1 MHQKIIYDFN
11 YKISI
16 MVKLDKDEF
25 NEMIFTR
32 INNLISDYN
41 LIKENELIA
50 VALSGGKDSVLT
62 LHALKRYQ
70 DILDFDLVA
79 ISVDE
84 GIDGYRSHGIDA
96 VIKNAKDL
104 GIELIQK
111 SFLEEEGFALDD
123 IYSNFKSACIPC
135 GVFRRN
141 ILNKTAYEV
150 GASKIATG
158 HNLDDEIQSFLMSF
172 ARGDTI
178 KFSKFG
184 PELDV
189 IHHKLVPRI
198 KPLWNTPEKD
208 VGLWTVLNNIDIHL
222 EECPYSY
229 LSLRAKI
236 KGFLNDNE
244 DAFPGLKNNI
254 MKSFQK
260 ILTFENDISTK
271 LNECELCGEPTSS
284 NICKACEIKQLVSQD
299 CKYHICDKQC

>member
-1 MHQKIIYDFN
+1 MA
-11 YKISI
+11 
-16 MVKLDKDEF
+16 KLDKDEF
-25 NEMIFTR
+25 NEMIFER
-32 INNLISDYN
+32 INNLISDYH
-41 LIKENELIA
+41 LIKQNELIA

-70 DILDFDLVA
+70 EFEDFDLIA

-84 GIDGYRSHGIDA
+84 GIAGYRAHGISSA
-96 VIKNAKDL
+96 VNNAEEL

-111 SFLEEEGFALDD
+111 SFVGEEGFALDD
-123 IYSNFKSACIPC
+123 IYMDFKSACIPC

-141 ILNKTAYEV
+141 ILNKTAYEL

-189 IHHKLVPRI
+189 IHPKLVPRI

-208 VGLWTVLNNIDIHL
+208 VGLWAILNDIDIHL
-222 EECPYSY
+222 DECPYSH

-236 KGFLNDNE
+236 KEFLNNNE
-244 DAFPGLKNNI
+244 DAYPGLKNNI
-254 MKSFQK
+254 MESFKK
-260 ILTFENDISTK
+260 ILTFENDIPAK
-271 LNECELCGEPTSS
+271 LNECRLCGEPTSS
-284 NICKACEIKQLVSQD
+284 EICKACEIKESVSKN
-299 CKYHICDKQC
+299 CESHINDE

>member
-1 MHQKIIYDFN
+1 MA
-11 YKISI
+11 
-16 MVKLDKDEF
+16 KLDKDEF
-25 NEMIFTR
+25 NRMIFER
-32 INNLISDYN
+32 INNLIRDYH
-41 LIKENELIA
+41 LINQNELIA

-70 DILDFDLVA
+70 EYEDFDLVA

-84 GIDGYRSHGIDA
+84 GIEGYRPHGIASA
-96 VIKNAKDL
+96 VNNAHEL
-104 GIELIQK
+104 GVELIQK
-111 SFLEEEGFALDD
+111 SFLEDEGFSLDE
-123 IYSNFKSACIPC
+123 IYADFKSACIPC

-141 ILNKTAYEV
+141 ILNKTAYEL

-189 IHHKLVPRI
+189 IHPKLVPRI

-208 VGLWTVLNNIDIHL
+208 VGLWAVLNDIDIHL
-222 EECPYSY
+222 DECPYSH

-236 KGFLNDNE
+236 KEFLNNNE
-244 DAFPGLKNNI
+244 DAYPGLKNNI
-254 MKSFQK
+254 MESFKK
-260 ILTFENDISTK
+260 ILTFENDITPN
-271 LNECELCGEPTSS
+271 LNECEICGEPTSS
-284 NICKACEIKQLVSQD
+284 GICKACEIKELVS
-299 CKYHICDKQC
+299 KNRESHICDE

>member
-1 MHQKIIYDFN
+1 MVVIDKEDFN
-11 YKISI
+11 EK
-16 MVKLDKDEF
+16 
-25 NEMIFTR
+25 IFTR
-32 INNLISDYN
+32 INRLISDYD
-41 LIKENELIA
+41 LIKEGELIA
-50 VALSGGKDSVLT
+50 LALSGGKDSVLT

-84 GIDGYRSHGIDA
+84 GIEGYRSHGVESAIN
-96 VIKNAKDL
+96 NAKEL
-104 GIELIQK
+104 GVELIQK
-111 SFLEEEGFALDD
+111 SFKDEEGFDLDD
-123 IYSNFKSACIPC
+123 IYENFKSACIPC

-141 ILNKTAYEV
+141 ILNKTAYEI
-150 GASKIATG
+150 GANKIATG

-189 IHHKLVPRI
+189 IHPKLIPRI

-208 VGLWTVLNNIDIHL
+208 VGMWAVLNDIDIHL
-222 EECPYSY
+222 EECPYSK

-236 KGFLNDNE
+236 KGFLNDAE
-244 DAFPGLKNNI
+244 DQNPGVKNNI

-260 ILTFENDISTK
+260 ILTFDNDINTH
-271 LNECELCGEPTSS
+271 LNECEICGEPTSS
-284 NICKACEIKQLVSQD
+284 LICKSCEIKKEL
-299 CKYHICDKQC
+299 KG

>member
-1 MHQKIIYDFN
+1 MVVIDKEDFN
-11 YKISI
+11 EK
-16 MVKLDKDEF
+16 
-25 NEMIFTR
+25 IFTR
-32 INNLISDYN
+32 INRLISDYD
-41 LIKENELIA
+41 LIKEGELIA
-50 VALSGGKDSVLT
+50 LALSGGKDSVLT

-84 GIDGYRSHGIDA
+84 GIGGYRSHGVESAIN
-96 VIKNAKDL
+96 NAKEL
-104 GIELIQK
+104 GVELIQK
-111 SFLEEEGFALDD
+111 SFKDEEGFDLDD
-123 IYSNFKSACIPC
+123 IYENFKSACIPC

-141 ILNKTAYEV
+141 ILNKTAYEI
-150 GASKIATG
+150 GANKIATG

-189 IHHKLVPRI
+189 IHPKLIPRI

-208 VGLWTVLNNIDIHL
+208 VGMWAVLNDIDIHL
-222 EECPYSY
+222 EECPYSK

-236 KGFLNDNE
+236 KGFLNDAE
-244 DAFPGLKNNI
+244 DQNPGVKNNI

-260 ILTFENDISTK
+260 ILTFDNDINTH
-271 LNECELCGEPTSS
+271 LNECEICGEPTSS
-284 NICKACEIKQLVSQD
+284 LICKSCEIKKELKD
-299 CKYHICDKQC
+299 

>member
-1 MHQKIIYDFN
+1 MA
-11 YKISI
+11 
-16 MVKLDKDEF
+16 KLDVEEYNDI
-25 NEMIFTR
+25 IFSR
-32 INNLISDYN
+32 INNLISEYD

-62 LHALKRYQ
+62 LHALKGYQ
-70 DILDFDLVA
+70 EFLDFDLVA

-84 GIDGYRSHGIDA
+84 GIKGYRAHGIDA
-96 VIKNAKDL
+96 AVNNAREL

-111 SFLEEEGFALDD
+111 SFEDEGFALDD
-123 IYSNFKSACIPC
+123 IYQEFKSACIPC

-189 IHHKLVPRI
+189 IHPKLVPRI

-208 VGLWTVLNNIDIHL
+208 VGTWAILNNIEIHL
-222 EECPYSY
+222 DECPYSH

-236 KGFLNDNE
+236 KEFLNVNE
-244 DAFPGLKNNI
+244 DAYPGLKKNI
-254 MKSFQK
+254 MESFQK
-260 ILTFENDISTK
+260 ILTFENDISTN
-271 LNECELCGEPTSS
+271 LNECEVCGEPTSS
-284 NICKACEIKQLVSQD
+284 NICKACEIKKDLVS
-299 CKYHICDKQC
+299 

>member
-1 MHQKIIYDFN
+1 MVVIDKEDFN
-11 YKISI
+11 EK
-16 MVKLDKDEF
+16 
-25 NEMIFTR
+25 IFTR
-32 INNLISDYN
+32 INRLISDYD
-41 LIKENELIA
+41 LIKEGELIA
-50 VALSGGKDSVLT
+50 LALSGGKDSVLT

-84 GIDGYRSHGIDA
+84 GIEGYRSHGVESAIN
-96 VIKNAKDL
+96 NAKEL
-104 GIELIQK
+104 GVELIQK
-111 SFLEEEGFALDD
+111 SFKDEEGFDLDD
-123 IYSNFKSACIPC
+123 IYENFKSACIPC

-141 ILNKTAYEV
+141 ILNKTAYEI
-150 GASKIATG
+150 GATKIATG

-189 IHHKLVPRI
+189 IHPKLIPRI

-208 VGLWTVLNNIDIHL
+208 VGMWAVLNDIDIHL
-222 EECPYSY
+222 EECPYSK

-236 KGFLNDNE
+236 KGFLNDAE
-244 DAFPGLKNNI
+244 DQNPGVKNNI

-260 ILTFENDISTK
+260 ILTFDNDINTH
-271 LNECELCGEPTSS
+271 LNECEICGEPTSS
-284 NICKACEIKQLVSQD
+284 LICKSCEIKKELKD
-299 CKYHICDKQC
+299 

>member
-1 MHQKIIYDFN
+1 MVVIDKEDFN
-11 YKISI
+11 EK
-16 MVKLDKDEF
+16 
-25 NEMIFTR
+25 IFTR
-32 INNLISDYN
+32 INRLISDYD
-41 LIKENELIA
+41 LIKEGELIA
-50 VALSGGKDSVLT
+50 LALSGGKDSVLT

-84 GIDGYRSHGIDA
+84 GIEGYRSHGVESAIN
-96 VIKNAKDL
+96 NAKEL
-104 GIELIQK
+104 GVELIQK
-111 SFLEEEGFALDD
+111 SFKDEEGFDLDD
-123 IYSNFKSACIPC
+123 IYENFKSACIPC

-141 ILNKTAYEV
+141 ILNKTAYEI
-150 GASKIATG
+150 GATKIATG

-189 IHHKLVPRI
+189 IHPKLIPRI

-208 VGLWTVLNNIDIHL
+208 VGMWAVLNDIDIHL
-222 EECPYSY
+222 EECPYSK

-236 KGFLNDNE
+236 KGFLNDAE
-244 DAFPGLKNNI
+244 DQNPGVKNNI

-260 ILTFENDISTK
+260 ILTFDNDINTH
-271 LNECELCGEPTSS
+271 LNECEICGEPTSS
-284 NICKACEIKQLVSQD
+284 LICKSCEIKKEL
-299 CKYHICDKQC
+299 KG

>member
-1 MHQKIIYDFN
+1 
-11 YKISI
+11 
-16 MVKLDKDEF
+16 MVKFDNDEF

-32 INNLISDYN
+32 INNLIRDYE
-41 LIKENELIA
+41 LIKENEMIA

-70 DILDFDLVA
+70 EFLDFDLVA

-84 GIDGYRSHGIDA
+84 GIKGYRSHGIDA
-96 VIKNAKDL
+96 AVNNAKDL
-104 GIELIQK
+104 GVELIQK
-111 SFLEEEGFALDD
+111 SFYEEEGFTLDD
-123 IYSNFKSACIPC
+123 IYSDFKSACIPC

-141 ILNKTAYEV
+141 ILNKTAYDV
-150 GASKIATG
+150 GADKIATG

-189 IHHKLVPRI
+189 IHPKLVPRI

-208 VGLWTVLNNIDIHL
+208 VGLWAVLNNIDIHL
-222 EECPYSY
+222 EECPYSH

-236 KGFLNDNE
+236 KEFLNVNE
-244 DAFPGLKNNI
+244 DKYPGLKNNI
-254 MKSFQK
+254 MESFKK
-260 ILTFENDISTK
+260 ILVFENDISTN
-271 LNECELCGEPTSS
+271 LNECEICGEPTSS
-284 NICKACEIKQLVSQD
+284 NICKACEIKELVSHD
-299 CKYHICDKQC
+299 CESHVCDE